1 MTKPQSS
8 LIAIERPRC
17 PRCQLRMPFVSAERD
32 PDGCDRRTFR
42 CEKCGKNRTVLVAAD
57 PMKSHSAG
65 WLTGELKPPT

>member
-1 MTKPQSS
+1 
-8 LIAIERPRC
+8 
-17 PRCQLRMPFVSAERD
+17 MPFVSAERD
-32 PDGCDRRTFR
+32 PDGGDRRTFR